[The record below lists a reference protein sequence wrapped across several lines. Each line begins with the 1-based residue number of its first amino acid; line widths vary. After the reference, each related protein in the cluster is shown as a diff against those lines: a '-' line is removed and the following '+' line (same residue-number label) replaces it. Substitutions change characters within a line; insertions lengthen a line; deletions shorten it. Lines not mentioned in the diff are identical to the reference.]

1 MATST
6 LRDAAWTTAFNRPAF
21 HALNLRPGAESFVA
35 VHADGDRVVGALAGV
50 LAGGIFTCGDRAPF
64 GGVDFARPRE
74 TPANVAA
81 TLDATL
87 AQVATAGAQTVRIRC
102 RPAPYGDTEALVG
115 FELLNRGFRVEVAD
129 LAHLIDLTAT
139 ATPAAYVA
147 ALKSPAR
154 RALGHLEALGTEFA
168 ELTGDAAWRDGHA
181 LLAENR
187 AAKARQLSLDA
198 DYVVRARHALP
209 GVLRMFA
216 LTLAGAPIATAIVYV
231 AAPGCWY
238 VYAWGDA
245 RHELPRS
252 PMNLLALRLVETA
265 LAEGVRLLDLG
276 TSTTTGRDGGPL
288 TVDAGMTQFKTSLLA
303 RPHPRLVL
311 TR

>member
-21 HALNLRPGAESFVA
+21 HALNLRPGAESVVA
-35 VHADGDRVVGALAGV
+35 VHADGGRVVGALAGI
-50 LAGGIFTCGDRAPF
+50 LAGGTFISGDRAPF

-87 AQVATAGAQTVRIRC
+87 AQLAAAGAQTVRIRC
-102 RPAPYGDTEALVG
+102 RPAPYGDTEALVA
-115 FELLNRGFRVEVAD
+115 FELLNRGFRVELAD

-139 ATPAAYVA
+139 PTPAAYVA

-154 RALGHLEALGTEFA
+154 RALGHLEELGTGFV
-168 ELTGDAAWRDGHA
+168 ELAGDAAWRDGHA

-187 AAKARQLSLDA
+187 AAKGRQLSLDA
-198 DYVVRARHALP
+198 DYVVRASDALP

-252 PMNLLALRLVETA
+252 PMNLLALRLVEAA

-276 TSTTTGRDGGPL
+276 TSTTTAPGGGRL
-288 TVDAGMTQFKTSLLA
+288 TADAGMTQFKTSLLA